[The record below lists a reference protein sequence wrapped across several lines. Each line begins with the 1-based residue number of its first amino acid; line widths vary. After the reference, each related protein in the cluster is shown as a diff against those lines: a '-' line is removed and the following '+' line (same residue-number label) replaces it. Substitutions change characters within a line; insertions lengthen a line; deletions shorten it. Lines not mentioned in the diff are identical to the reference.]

1 MIKISDNIFNVGA
14 SSYDVDLFEGQYIV
28 PNGMAYNS
36 YLILDEKI
44 VVFDGVD
51 DIVKA
56 EWLQNIEKL
65 TDKVDYFVIQHMEPD
80 HSSSIVALMDKYPEL
95 KLVINQKALTLIKQF
110 YKVDFADRAI
120 IVKDGD
126 TLNTG
131 KHEFKFIFT
140 PMVHWP
146 EVMMT
151 YESTEKVLFAAD
163 AFGKF
168 GALDYDEDWACEA
181 RRYYF
186 NIVGKY
192 GIQVQNVLKKITTLG
207 LQIDKILSLH
217 GPALLEDIYHYIDL
231 YNTWSS
237 YTPEVD
243 GVFIAYASIYGNT
256 RNVAFI
262 LKDKLEKQGVRVSIA
277 DLARSD
283 IAEGVEDAFKYSKM
297 VLASPTTDADIF
309 PIMKEFIHHI
319 LSKNY
324 QNRTVGFIENG
335 SWAAQSGK
343 LMKQMLEN
351 QKNIMFLDNMVSI
364 KSSYSEANEQ
374 ELDAMVNELI
384 K

>member
-1 MIKISDNIFNVGA
+1 MIKIFDYIFNVGA

-36 YLILDEKI
+36 YLVLDEK
-44 VVFDGVD
+44 VVLFDGVD

-56 EWLQNIEKL
+56 EWIKNIEEK
-65 TDKVDYFVIQHMEPD
+65 TDRVDYFVIQHMEPD
-80 HSSSIVALMDKYPEL
+80 HSSSIVALMDKYPNT
-95 KLVINQKALTLIKQF
+95 KLVINQKAISLLKQF
-110 YKVDFADRAI
+110 YKVDYSSRAI

-131 KHEFKFIFT
+131 SHEFKFLFA

-181 RRYYF
+181 RRYFF

-192 GIQVQNVLKKITTLG
+192 GVQIQNVLKKFSNLG
-207 LQIDKILSLH
+207 LEIEKILSLH
-217 GPALLEDIYHYIDL
+217 GPALTENISYYIDL

-243 GVFIAYASIYGNT
+243 GVFIAYTSVYGNT
-256 RNVAFI
+256 RNVAYI
-262 LKDKLEKQGVRVSIA
+262 LRDKLEKHGIRVSMA

-297 VLASPTTDADIF
+297 VLAAPTIDADIF
-309 PIMKEFIHHI
+309 PIMKDFIYHI

-335 SWAAQSGK
+335 SWASQSGK

-351 QKNIMFLDNMVSI
+351 QKNIKFLDNMVSI
-364 KSSYSEANEQ
+364 KSSFSEENEAQ
-374 ELDAMVNELI
+374 LDAMVNELI

>member
-1 MIKISDNIFNVGA
+1 MIKISENIFNVGA

-36 YLILDEKI
+36 YLVLDEK
-44 VVFDGVD
+44 VVLFDGVD
-51 DIVKA
+51 DIVKN

-65 TDKVDYFVIQHMEPD
+65 TDTIDYFVVQHMEPD
-80 HSSSIVALMDKYPEL
+80 HSSGIVALMEKYPNA
-95 KLVINQKALTLIKQF
+95 KLVTTQKAIVLIKQF
-110 YKVDFADRAI
+110 YKIDFANRAI

-126 TLNTG
+126 TLDSG
-131 KHEFKFIFT
+131 KHNFT
-140 PMVHWP
+140 FVFAPMVHWP

-151 YESTEKVLFAAD
+151 YESYEKVFFAAD

-168 GALDYDEDWACEA
+168 GALDYEEDWACEA

-192 GIQVQNVLKKITTLG
+192 GAQVQSLLKKVVAKGFEIE
-207 LQIDKILSLH
+207 KILSLH
-217 GPALLEDIYHYIDL
+217 GPALTEDIYHYIDL

-243 GVFIAYASIYGNT
+243 GVFIAYTSIYGNT

-277 DLARSD
+277 DLQRSD

-297 VLASPTTDADIF
+297 VLAAPTTDADIF
-309 PIMKEFIHHI
+309 PVMKEFLHHI

-343 LMKQMLEN
+343 LMRQMLEN
-351 QKNIMFLDNMVSI
+351 QKNIKFVDSVVSI
-364 KSSYSEANEQ
+364 KSSFSEENEVQ
-374 ELDAMVNELI
+374 LDAMVEEL
-384 K
+384 KK